1 MYNAKQQ
8 AVLTAARGVFLRYGY
23 KRVTMNDLAAAA
35 HISRPGLY
43 LMFPSKEDVFL
54 GVARKELSAMLDSMT
69 EGISK
74 RKTLGEKLSYV
85 FEVWTLQT
93 FELISR
99 TPEAKELCECEFDFA
114 RVVVAE
120 GNAEFESI
128 LAKVLKEGR
137 VSLPGGLTPKR
148 AAHVLRCAAYGFKR
162 QASTAGEL
170 KSMLDD
176 ILAFLMAAPP
186 QRLA

>member
-1 MYNAKQQ
+1 MYNVKQQ

-54 GVARKELSAMLDSMT
+54 GVARQELAAMFDSMT
-69 EGISK
+69 EGLSK
-74 RKTLGEKLSYV
+74 KKTLAEKLSYA
-85 FEVWTLQT
+85 FEVWTIRT
-93 FELISR
+93 FELISQ

-114 RVVVAE
+114 REVVAE

-137 VSLPGGLTPKR
+137 VTLPGGLTPKR
-148 AAHVLRCAAYGFKR
+148 TAHVLRCAAYGFKR
-162 QASTAGEL
+162 QASTAHEL

-176 ILAFLMAAPP
+176 MLAFLMGTPF